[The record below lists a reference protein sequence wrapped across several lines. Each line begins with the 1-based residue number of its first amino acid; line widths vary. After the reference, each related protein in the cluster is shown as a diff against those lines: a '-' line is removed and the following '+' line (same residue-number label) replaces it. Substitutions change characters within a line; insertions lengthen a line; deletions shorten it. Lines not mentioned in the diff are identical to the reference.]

1 MDRIAAWAR
10 AERAKLRGMS
20 LRGKLSYIVTYYWMQ
35 LALIVFLLAFALY
48 LHSQMSVQLAENH
61 FAACFANTIAELGPD
76 SDFGRGFARYAGY
89 DLKQKNLVLM
99 DECWCH
105 PGEASAFNNTY
116 YNLLVTYL
124 DSGTLDVLVMP
135 EADLAAVGQSGRL
148 IDLRDERTAALFDA
162 WQNRLIWVVPN
173 AQSDYSDAPVPV
185 GIDLSGSPLVGENAP
200 YGESAV
206 LGVSALAPRPEQAE
220 VFLKYL
226 FEEGGACLISF

>member
-20 LRGKLSYIVTYYWMQ
+20 LRGKLSYIVTYYWVQ
-35 LALIVFLLAFALY
+35 LALIVFLLAFGLY

-148 IDLRDERTAALFDA
+148 MDLRDERTAALFDA
-162 WQNRLIWVVPN
+162 WQDRLIWVVPN

-185 GIDLSGSPLVGENAP
+185 GIDLSGTPLVGENAP

-226 FEEGGACLISF
+226 FEEDGACLISF

>member
-20 LRGKLSYIVTYYWMQ
+20 LRGKLSYIVTYYWVQ
-35 LALIVFLLAFALY
+35 LALIAFALAFGLY

-61 FAACFANTIAELGPD
+61 FAACFGNTTAELGPD
-76 SDFGRGFARYAGY
+76 SEFGRGFAQYAGY
-89 DLKQKNLVLM
+89 DLKQKNLVLL

-105 PGEASAFNNTY
+105 PGETSAFNNTY

-135 EADLAAVGQSGRL
+135 AEDLAAVGQSGRL
-148 IDLRDERTAALFDA
+148 MDLRDERTAALFDA
-162 WQNRLIWVVPN
+162 WQDRLVYVTPN
-173 AQSDYSDAPVPV
+173 AQSDYGHEPVPV
-185 GIDLSGSPLVGENAP
+185 GIDLSGTPLVGENAP

-206 LGVSALAPRPEQAE
+206 LGVSALAPHPEQAE
-220 VFLKYL
+220 RFLRYL
-226 FEEGGACLISF
+226 FEEDGACLISF

>member
-20 LRGKLSYIVTYYWMQ
+20 LRGKLSYIVTYYWVQ
-35 LALIVFLLAFALY
+35 LALIVFLLAFGLY

-148 IDLRDERTAALFDA
+148 MDLRDERTAALFDA
-162 WQNRLIWVVPN
+162 WQDRLIWVVPN
-173 AQSDYSDAPVPV
+173 AQSDYGDAPVPV
-185 GIDLSGSPLVGENAP
+185 GIDLSGTPLVGENAP

-226 FEEGGACLISF
+226 FEEDGACLISF

>member
-1 MDRIAAWAR
+1 MDRIAAWAE

-20 LRGKLSYIVTYYWMQ
+20 LRGKLSYIVTYYWVQ
-35 LALIVFLLAFALY
+35 LGLILLALAFGLY
-48 LHSQMSVQLAENH
+48 LHGQMRVQLAENH
-61 FAACFANTIAELGPD
+61 FAACLANTTAELGPD
-76 SDFGRGFARYAGY
+76 SEFGRGFAQYAGY

-124 DSGTLDVLVMP
+124 DSGTLDALVMP
-135 EADLAAVGQSGRL
+135 EEDLAAVGRSGRL
-148 IDLRDERTAALFDA
+148 MDLRDERTASLFEAYSD
-162 WQNRLIWVVPN
+162 RLLWVTPN
-173 AQSDYSDAPVPV
+173 AQSDCGDSPVPV
-185 GIDLSGSPLVGENAP
+185 GIDLTGTPLVGEGAP

-206 LGVSALAPRPEQAE
+206 LGVSALAPHPDQAA

-226 FEEGGACLISF
+226 FEEDGACLISF